1 MNLAIFHG
9 DNGDENVFESLGH
22 HDSDE
27 DSNEDQE
34 IDENDFESLGHH
46 DSDEDSNEDQE
57 Y

>member
-27 DSNEDQE
+27 DSNED
-34 IDENDFESLGHH
+34 
-46 DSDEDSNEDQE
+46 
-57 Y
+57 